1 MKTISILGS
10 TGSIGTQTLEVVRQT
25 GDFRVSALTAGSNI
39 DLLEKQMREFL
50 PVLVGVMDPDKAE
63 QLRQRTSDLNITVLS
78 GMEGLLAAAS
88 EPSADMVVTAV
99 VGMGDEEAKK
109 GRSVAGF
116 CINIVMLMVYISLYV
131 SGIV

>member
-39 DLLEKQMREFL
+39 DLLEKQMREFQ
-50 PVLVGVMDPDKAE
+50 PALVGVMDPDKAE

-78 GMEGLLAAAS
+78 GMEGLLAAAA

-99 VGMGDEEAKK
+99 VGKDASSPIGNAF
-109 GRSVAGF
+109 STL
-116 CINIVMLMVYISLYV
+116 INNFIAQANANTGL
-131 SGIV
+131 GK